1 MYTLK
6 VDFSKKVKVHFLSA
20 LPHLLEVDSVLQE
33 FLQNKGIGRICLLL
47 EDESLRNPVLK
58 VFEALVNLDEG
69 RMTDSDVIYPKKTDT
84 LQNVI
89 YNNQ

>member
-1 MYTLK
+1 
-6 VDFSKKVKVHFLSA
+6 
-20 LPHLLEVDSVLQE
+20 
-33 FLQNKGIGRICLLL
+33 LL

-84 LQNVI
+84 LQFWK
-89 YNNQ
+89 